1 MKQRWQ
7 ERERGRRERG
17 CGEGEKGYRDRERAN
32 EVMWIEKDRER
43 VWEPPGDES
52 AKRAG
57 KWQCCALLYYDM
69 MMEYTYGNGK
79 PEADKDF
86 NTLNRYE

>member
-1 MKQRWQ
+1 VVQQSTPPFRLL
-7 ERERGRRERG
+7 
-17 CGEGEKGYRDRERAN
+17 
-32 EVMWIEKDRER
+32 
-43 VWEPPGDES
+43 PGDES

>member
-1 MKQRWQ
+1 MT
-7 ERERGRRERG
+7 
-17 CGEGEKGYRDRERAN
+17 
-32 EVMWIEKDRER
+32 V
-43 VWEPPGDES
+43 PPEAES